1 MKKRQALFLTLLAF
15 ITVLVVLL
23 PVLFGYR
30 FALGQQSKAWQYN
43 PGSRTTVTAQQVAK
57 LYENGELSEEPFST
71 AKAST
76 AYHNTAVYLVNSVF
90 QNNSLLPAVQ
100 TVLQSGAPNLC
111 FEKTQLITVENKP
124 TALRTVKLEYRNGLQ
139 SVTLLFEEKT
149 QLLLLLIYNE
159 IAYTTVD
166 ATAQD
171 NNNLSLN
178 NATDTYYGKLLQL
191 PQKQYGA
198 AGFVQKQGS
207 SQNGNEA
214 FYNTFMV
221 LGLNCLVT
229 DYCDKSESDETIV
242 GLEKIYN

>member
-1 MKKRQALFLTLLAF
+1 M
-15 ITVLVVLL
+15 
-23 PVLFGYR
+23 
-30 FALGQQSKAWQYN
+30 
-43 PGSRTTVTAQQVAK
+43 
-57 LYENGELSEEPFST
+57 
-71 AKAST
+71 
-76 AYHNTAVYLVNSVF
+76 
-90 QNNSLLPAVQ
+90 
-100 TVLQSGAPNLC
+100 QSGAPNLC

-198 AGFVQKQGS
+198 AGFVQKQDY

-229 DYCDKSESDETIV
+229 DYCDQSESNETIV
-242 GLEKIYN
+242 ELDKIYN